1 VALVKPKLAWI
12 FLHYLRILARFQLAK
27 INFWRRIRGKKPV
40 VIVGITGSAGKT
52 STMSAT
58 VAALKDSFQ
67 VKYSE
72 KANSESGIPLNIL
85 GLAMKDYSLRDWWR
99 VAVLSPLKL
108 LTNWQDYDIYVVEM
122 GVDEPYE
129 PKNMSYLL
137 KIIEPQIGVF
147 TSVTAVHSQQ
157 FEAAGFN
164 NPQEAI
170 AREKGRLIASLPK
183 NGWAILNRDDPLV
196 WQQAK
201 RTKAKIIS
209 VGRHRLA
216 KLRII
221 RYSVNESETK
231 ITYLWRNKKYQ
242 LKLSGFVLPQV
253 YAHTFGFAL
262 AAPLANNCRL
272 KKAIAI
278 IRRKFCLPPGEFL
291 AEEKTNFLVI
301 SSFSCGKF
309 VFSNS
314 RNYF

>member
-99 VAVLSPLKL
+99 VAVL
-108 LTNWQDYDIYVVEM
+108 
-122 GVDEPYE
+122 
-129 PKNMSYLL
+129 
-137 KIIEPQIGVF
+137 F
-147 TSVTAVHSQQ
+147 
-157 FEAAGFN
+157 
-164 NPQEAI
+164 
-170 AREKGRLIASLPK
+170 
-183 NGWAILNRDDPLV
+183 
-196 WQQAK
+196 
-201 RTKAKIIS
+201 
-209 VGRHRLA
+209 
-216 KLRII
+216 
-221 RYSVNESETK
+221 
-231 ITYLWRNKKYQ
+231 
-242 LKLSGFVLPQV
+242 
-253 YAHTFGFAL
+253 
-262 AAPLANNCRL
+262 PLANNCRL